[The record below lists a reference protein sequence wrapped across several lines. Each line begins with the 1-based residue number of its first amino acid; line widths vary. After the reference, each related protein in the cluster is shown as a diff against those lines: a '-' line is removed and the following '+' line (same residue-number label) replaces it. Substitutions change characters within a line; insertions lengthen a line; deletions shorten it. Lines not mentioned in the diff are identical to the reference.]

1 MSSYSEQVLIILPEK
16 FEKGVRIQVAG
27 FRNSDFHDA
36 LVNPD
41 LYNNYERCE
50 QRTENSYF

>member
-16 FEKGVRIQVAG
+16 FDKGVRIQVAG

>member
-1 MSSYSEQVLIILPEK
+1 MSTSSEQVLIILTER
-16 FEKGVRIQVAG
+16 FEKGVRIQVSG

-41 LYNNYERCE
+41 LDNNYERCE
-50 QRTENSYF
+50 NRTENSYF